1 MKLLCFG
8 RSRWTDKTAGIHLFH
23 EIAPIHDWRRR
34 HRSWLGRSENEQWWS
49 GTISV
54 PYFFSS
60 SSVIF
65 LLFFY
70 LRTQQHLCTAT
81 KQRRNGCIFSL
92 LVAFLVVIVL
102 LLRPVDWVVPYTHS
116 ISEPP
121 PFISDDRN
129 AILVHQS
136 AFPFIDLT
144 RTVSLSLQPPKSV
157 RWWWRGGGDDALWI
171 CERRIGFKR
180 WRGDTPFS
188 AARTHEES
196 ESRGETSQEKSQ
208 SITLPFGE
216 SWRRRRRQVSSLL
229 FGFFSPR
236 RTTKLV
242 KNKKIFFPF
251 HLSLSLSTGSSPSW
265 PRRKGPGERINVCLH
280 VYGPMAIP
288 WLDSLPFPRP
298 ASVSLFIAFKLSMS
312 SCHLPLFSFCALA
325 PSFYGHLDE
334 RGERERER
342 SYESTPDWISS
353 QAPCTFFF
361 FYFFFFPFV
370 FYFIL
375 F

>member
-144 RTVSLSLQPPKSV
+144 RAVSLSLQPPQSV

-216 SWRRRRRQVSSLL
+216 SWRRRRRRQVSSLL
-229 FGFFSPR
+229 FGFFPP
-236 RTTKLV
+236 V
-242 KNKKIFFPF
+242 
-251 HLSLSLSTGSSPSW
+251 
-265 PRRKGPGERINVCLH
+265 
-280 VYGPMAIP
+280 
-288 WLDSLPFPRP
+288 
-298 ASVSLFIAFKLSMS
+298 
-312 SCHLPLFSFCALA
+312 ALQN
-325 PSFYGHLDE
+325 S
-334 RGERERER
+334 
-342 SYESTPDWISS
+342 
-353 QAPCTFFF
+353 
-361 FYFFFFPFV
+361 
-370 FYFIL
+370 
-375 F
+375 